1 MPSIT
6 YSAWTAIMNLNVGA
20 GAGYDVT
27 AENAEKILDLA
38 INCLNLFGSLDPEL
52 SVMSGAAGSKTVTLS
67 GREQAAVFMVARA
80 IFYGFYKELDV
91 SNVGGVN
98 MTTNDLMKDPGTIQL
113 IKDAAALLQKTN
125 KDDYPQLHVL
135 VG

>member
-1 MPSIT
+1 MTSILYT
-6 YSAWTAIMNLNVGA
+6 AWTSVMNLNVGA

-38 INCLNLFGSLDPEL
+38 IDALNLFGNLE
-52 SVMSGAAGSKTVTLS
+52 MSNMAGTAGSKTVNLNS
-67 GREQAAVFMVARA
+67 GQKAAVFIVARA
-80 IFYGFYKELDV
+80 IFYGFYKELDT

-98 MTTNDLMKDPGTIQL
+98 MTTSDLMKDPETIKL
-113 IKDAAALLQKTN
+113 IKDCAEKLNAAEQD
-125 KDDYPQLHVL
+125 DDYTERKVL